1 MSAVADC
8 VPIQKRVWI
17 DLFAMRHWNE
27 DDVESFKCMRDV
39 LERCETVL
47 VSWSSDLNLGP
58 YATYSSVG
66 ETRCIMEI
74 YLAEKSEK
82 NVILKAGRAY
92 VPEKRNGNNN
102 NNKTSRPFRNF
113 RAIHQSHI
121 TIDIRESLCGDT
133 DRRDNV
139 IKTLFEVAHVENAD
153 EVNRVVNIALKASL
167 AYADWPELLSAACGR
182 IEDLRLPPPSETD
195 RSKPNGNVVRAFH
208 AAASGGYLDL
218 IQKLYDRGD
227 FDIDVPNESGRTALL
242 VAASYCQRGAVE
254 LLLKCGAN
262 VNATGSNG
270 ESALMWASSC
280 GYLDVMKTLLD
291 GGANV
296 DMSDNDGFT
305 ALTGAAGGNQI
316 KAMVKLSKRGA
327 TIDKTNNDG
336 FTALMYASSLG
347 HVASVR
353 SISLEQL
360 PAFKCLTQQQ
370 QQFSVNNNN
379 YLSSTTTMN
388 NNTTGTHT
396 S

>member
-1 MSAVADC
+1 MFLIFFRRRKQIGPSEVYAVHSRGAKWGDLVSAVADC
-8 VPIQKRVWI
+8 VPLQKRVWI
-17 DLFAMRHWNE
+17 DLFAMRQWNE
-27 DDVESFKCMRDV
+27 DHVETFKCIRNV

-47 VSWSSDLNLGP
+47 VSWSSDMNLGP
-58 YATYSSVG
+58 YAPFSSLG
-66 ETRCIMEI
+66 ETRCIGEI
-74 YLAEKSEK
+74 YLAEKAEK

-92 VPEKRNGNNN
+92 VPEMKKSASN
-102 NNKTSRPFRNF
+102 NNKASRPFRNF

-121 TIDIRESLCGDT
+121 TIDIRKSLHPE
-133 DRRDNV
+133 RDSV
-139 IKTLFEVAHVENAD
+139 IKTFFEIANVENAD

-167 AYADWPELLSAACGR
+167 AFADWRELLSAACGR
-182 IEDLRLPPPSETD
+182 IEDLRLPAPSGTST
-195 RSKPNGNVVRAFH
+195 SKPNANVVRALH
-208 AAASGGYLDL
+208 AAASGGYLGL

-227 FDIDVPNESGRTALL
+227 VSIDVPNESGRTPLL

-316 KAMVKLSKRGA
+316 EAMVKLVKRGA

-347 HVASVR
+347 HVESVR
-353 SISLEQL
+353 FVF
-360 PAFKCLTQQQ
+360 P
-370 QQFSVNNNN
+370 
-379 YLSSTTTMN
+379 
-388 NNTTGTHT
+388 
-396 S
+396 